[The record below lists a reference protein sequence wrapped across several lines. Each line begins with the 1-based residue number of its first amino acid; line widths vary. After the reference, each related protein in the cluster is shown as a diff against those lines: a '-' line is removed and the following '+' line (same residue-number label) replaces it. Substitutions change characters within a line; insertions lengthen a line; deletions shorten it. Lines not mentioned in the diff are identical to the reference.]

1 MPVASFIRRFRKAE
15 VLPLFAKRL
24 LHATTTAT
32 AFATAL
38 AVGLVG
44 SANGALAQNSQLQ
57 TIVLYAGMHRVTAE
71 LAIKPAHRAKGLM
84 GRKSLAENRG
94 MLFVFD
100 RADTHCFWME
110 NTFVPLSIAFLRDDG
125 SIVNVRDMEPL
136 KRDQHCADEPIR
148 LALEVNQGWF
158 DDRNIGPDMVIRGL
172 PTLP

>member
-1 MPVASFIRRFRKAE
+1 MLVAHLIRQLRKAG

-24 LHATTTAT
+24 SIAAPI
-32 AFATAL
+32 AIAL
-38 AVGLVG
+38 AVGFVS
-44 SANGALAQNSQLQ
+44 SAGGALAQNSQLQ
-57 TIVLYAGMHRVTAE
+57 TIVLYAGMHRLTAE

-84 GRKSLAENRG
+84 GRKSLAEHRG
-94 MLFVFD
+94 MLFVFG

-136 KRDQHCADEPIR
+136 KRDQHCAAEPVR

-158 DDRNIGPDMVIRGL
+158 DERNLGPDMVIRGL
-172 PTLP
+172 PKLP